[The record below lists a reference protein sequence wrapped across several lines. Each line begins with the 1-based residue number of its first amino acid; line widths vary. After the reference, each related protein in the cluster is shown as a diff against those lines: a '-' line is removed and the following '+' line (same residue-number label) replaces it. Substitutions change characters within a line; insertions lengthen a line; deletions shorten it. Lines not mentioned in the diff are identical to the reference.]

1 MYKFI
6 IATLLVGL
14 CVDSNAQQNEIR
26 LVLAARDS
34 IGSIDSVHFGL
45 HPLAT
50 SCIDPQLGE
59 WEIPPDGCCNWFG
72 YLCLSFQNFPPSASG
87 CLGLGTRLNL
97 RRYENNSQAD
107 TFYVHF
113 CGHYPVTF
121 HWSRSIGTYFDSC
134 RVKDRFGS
142 YFNIDMTSTDSLV
155 VTNPDI
161 SRFLILTWGP
171 RGTTG
176 ISREINVPSSTIL
189 LQNYPNPFNPSTRVD
204 YALHKRAHVTIKV
217 FDVLGRQISMLL
229 DRVDQ
234 PGKYSVD
241 VDATQLASGVY
252 FYSLSTDG
260 LIQTRKMIVQK

>member
-1 MYKFI
+1 MCKFI

-72 YLCLSFQNFPPSASG
+72 YLCLSFQSFPPSASG

-113 CGHYPVTF
+113 CGQYPITF
-121 HWSRSIGTYFDSC
+121 HWTRSIGTYFDSC
-134 RVKDRFGS
+134 RIKDRFGS
-142 YFNIDMTSTDSLV
+142 YFNVDMTSTDSLV

-171 RGTTG
+171 SGTTG
-176 ISREINVPSSTIL
+176 ISQETNVSSSTIL
-189 LQNYPNPFNPSTRVD
+189 LQNYPNPFNPNTVVD
-204 YALHKRAHVTIKV
+204 YQLQKRTHVVIRV
-217 FDVLGRQISMLL
+217 FDLLGRQISTL
-229 DRVDQ
+229 VDQ
-234 PGKYSVD
+234 VDGPGRRSVTF
-241 VDATQLASGVY
+241 DASQLGSGIY
-252 FYSLSTDG
+252 FCRLSTDG
-260 LIQTRKMIVQK
+260 FVQTRKMLVQK